1 MVLDHYGN
9 ERWRIRVTNSGP
21 AVATGVQMKLMETNV
36 ESVHCPQKIFVDSII
51 AVTPPNIAI
60 GQSEDF
66 EPIIIRQNG
75 LGVTPISNIDSKR
88 DITIN
93 IGEQWRLVYQVY
105 AENSDIIIIVLMI
118 CRESDGLVTVEKEAA
133 TDGLGWH

>member
-1 MVLDHYGN
+1 
-9 ERWRIRVTNSGP
+9 
-21 AVATGVQMKLMETNV
+21 MKLMETNI

-51 AVTPPNIAI
+51 AVTPPNITI

-66 EPIIIRQNG
+66 EPFIFRRNG

-93 IGEQWRLVYQVY
+93 IGEQWRLMYQVY
-105 AENSDIIIIVLMI
+105 AENSNIIIIILMI
-118 CRESDGLVTVEKEAA
+118 RRESDGWIMVEKEDAA
-133 TDGLGWH
+133 DGMALK

>member
-1 MVLDHYGN
+1 
-9 ERWRIRVTNSGP
+9 
-21 AVATGVQMKLMETNV
+21 MKLMETNI

-51 AVTPPNIAI
+51 AVTPPNIAV

-66 EPIIIRQNG
+66 EPFIIHQNG
-75 LGVTPISNIDSKR
+75 LGVTPISNIDPRR

-93 IGEQWRLVYQVY
+93 IGEQWRLMYQAY

-118 CRESDGLVTVEKEAA
+118 RRERDGRILAEKENEEAA
-133 TDGLGWH
+133 ADRMALKWR